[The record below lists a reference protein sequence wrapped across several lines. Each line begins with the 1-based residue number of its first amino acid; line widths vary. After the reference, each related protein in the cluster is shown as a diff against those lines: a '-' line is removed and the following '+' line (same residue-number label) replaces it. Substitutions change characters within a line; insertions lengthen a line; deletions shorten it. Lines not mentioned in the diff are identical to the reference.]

1 MDRERFHQPA
11 EKRVNMAG
19 KVYIVGAGP
28 GAADLLTLRAATLL
42 RAAQVVLHDDLVPQE
57 ILDLCPASAQVIN
70 VGKRCGQRGR
80 SQEQI
85 NALMVW
91 HAQETE
97 VKTIVRLKSGDPAVF
112 GRLGEEL
119 DALRRGGVEFEI
131 IPGITAA
138 SAAAAAAG
146 ITLTDRRA
154 ASALVVV
161 TAHNVRGEKLRVGG
175 FDQKRTT
182 IAVYMPGPDYSKT
195 VQGLLESGH
204 NPTTPCAVVS
214 NAGRKK
220 EEVRYLTL
228 QELEYARGISAPA
241 MLIVGEVAKQHLSRR
256 NEGLFREISS
266 EARGHYR
273 RDDVPAHAAFRD
285 SESLP

>member
-1 MDRERFHQPA
+1 MSA
-11 EKRVNMAG
+11 

-42 RAAQVVLHDDLVPQE
+42 RAAQVVLHDDLVPKE
-57 ILDLCPASAQVIN
+57 ILDLCPASAEVIN
-70 VGKRCGQRGR
+70 VGKRCGHRGR

-91 HAQETE
+91 HARETE
-97 VKTIVRLKSGDPAVF
+97 AQTIVRLKSGDPAVF

-119 DALRRGGVEFEI
+119 DALRRAGIEFEI
-131 IPGITAA
+131 VPGVTAA
-138 SAAAAAAG
+138 SAAAASAK

-161 TAHNVRGEKLRVGG
+161 TAHNCRNASLSETVEPARSTYAL
-175 FDQKRTT
+175 
-182 IAVYMPGPDYSKT
+182 YMPGPDYSKT

-204 NPTTPCAVVS
+204 EPKTPCAVVS
-214 NAGRKK
+214 NAGRAN

-228 QELEYARGISAPA
+228 HELKAAHGIPAPA
-241 MLIVGEVAKQHLSRR
+241 ILIVGEVTAQNLPRRHGDVLSK
-256 NEGLFREISS
+256 ISS
-266 EARGHYR
+266 EARDPFHHERFPIHPDQG
-273 RDDVPAHAAFRD
+273 
-285 SESLP
+285 

>member
-1 MDRERFHQPA
+1 VDRRRFHQSK
-11 EKRVNMAG
+11 EKRLIMSG

-28 GAADLLTLRAATLL
+28 GAADLLTLRAAAVL
-42 RAAQVVLHDDLVPQE
+42 RAAQVILHDDLVPQE

-70 VGKRCGQRGR
+70 VGKRCGSRGR

-91 HAQETE
+91 HAREIQSQI
-97 VKTIVRLKSGDPAVF
+97 IVRLKSGDPAVF

-119 DALRRGGVEFEI
+119 DALRHAGVEFEI
-131 IPGITAA
+131 ISGVTAA
-138 SAAAAAAG
+138 SAAAASAK

-161 TAHNVRGEKLRVGG
+161 TAHNCRDESFSKTVEPARSTYAL
-175 FDQKRTT
+175 
-182 IAVYMPGPDYSKT
+182 YMPGPDYSKT

-204 NPTTPCAVVS
+204 EPATPCAVVS
-214 NAGRKK
+214 NAGRAS

-228 QELEYARGISAPA
+228 QELASAKGISSPA
-241 MLIVGEVAKQHLSRR
+241 MLIVGEVARERSSIRTEHLPA
-256 NEGLFREISS
+256 ISS
-266 EARGHYR
+266 VARDPYR
-273 RDDVPAHAAFRD
+273 YDEFQIIQRSTD
-285 SESLP
+285 

>member
-1 MDRERFHQPA
+1 MS
-11 EKRVNMAG
+11 G
-19 KVYIVGAGP
+19 KIYIVGAGP
-28 GAADLLTLRAATLL
+28 GAADLLTLRAATVL

-57 ILDLCPASAQVIN
+57 ILDLCPASAQVVN
-70 VGKRCGQRGR
+70 VGKRCGHRGR

-91 HAQETE
+91 HARETGAQ
-97 VKTIVRLKSGDPAVF
+97 TIVRLKSGDPTIF

-119 DALRRGGVEFEI
+119 DALRRSGIEFEI

-138 SAAAAAAG
+138 SAAAASAK

-161 TAHNVRGEKLRVGG
+161 TAHNCRNESLSKTVEPVRSTYAL
-175 FDQKRTT
+175 
-182 IAVYMPGPDYSKT
+182 YMPGPDYSKT

-204 NPTTPCAVVS
+204 EPGTPCSVVS
-214 NAGRKK
+214 NAGRMN

-228 QELEYARGISAPA
+228 HELASAKGIISPA
-241 MLIVGEVAKQHLSRR
+241 VLIVGEVTREHLPGRHGDCS
-256 NEGLFREISS
+256 GILS
-266 EARGHYR
+266 EATDLYNQ
-273 RDDVPAHAAFRD
+273 DKSPLYP
-285 SESLP
+285 SLG

>member
-1 MDRERFHQPA
+1 
-11 EKRVNMAG
+11 MAG
-19 KVYIVGAGP
+19 KIYIVGAGP

-70 VGKRCGQRGR
+70 VGKRCGHRGR

-91 HAQETE
+91 HARETQSQ
-97 VKTIVRLKSGDPAVF
+97 TIVRLKSGDPAVF

-119 DALRRGGVEFEI
+119 DALRRAGVELEI
-131 IPGITAA
+131 VPGVTAA
-138 SAAAAAAG
+138 SAAAASAK

-161 TAHNVRGEKLRVGG
+161 TAHNCRNAPLSETVVEPARS
-175 FDQKRTT
+175 TYA
-182 IAVYMPGPDYSKT
+182 IYMPGPDYAAT
-195 VQGLLESGH
+195 MNGLLESGQELS
-204 NPTTPCAVVS
+204 TPCAVVS
-214 NAGRKK
+214 NAGRAN

-228 QELEYARGISAPA
+228 GELASVKGIPAPA
-241 MLIVGEVAKQHLSRR
+241 MLILGEVTRR
-256 NEGLFREISS
+256 NQPETSLDLAMQDWTSHLIDGNDPGLPAVGISLQ
-266 EARGHYR
+266 
-273 RDDVPAHAAFRD
+273 P
-285 SESLP
+285 

>member
-1 MDRERFHQPA
+1 MPA
-11 EKRVNMAG
+11 

-57 ILDLCPASAQVIN
+57 ILDLCPTSAQVIN
-70 VGKRCGQRGR
+70 VGKRCGHRGR

-91 HAQETE
+91 HAQEME
-97 VKTIVRLKSGDPAVF
+97 KQTIVRLKSGDPAVF

-119 DALRRGGVEFEI
+119 DALRRAGIEFEI
-131 IPGITAA
+131 VPGVTAA
-138 SAAAAAAG
+138 SAAASAAK

-161 TAHNVRGEKLRVGG
+161 TAHNCRNELLSKTVGPA
-175 FDQKRTT
+175 RSTY
-182 IAVYMPGPDYSKT
+182 ALYMPGPDYSKT
-195 VQGLLESGH
+195 VQGLLQSGLEL
-204 NPTTPCAVVS
+204 TTPCAVVS
-214 NAGRKK
+214 NAGRAN

-228 QELEYARGISAPA
+228 QALTSAKGISAPA
-241 MLIVGEVAKQHLSRR
+241 ILLVGEVARLNSKDAG
-256 NEGLFREISS
+256 NELECLIHSVERSLNDNSG
-266 EARGHYR
+266 
-273 RDDVPAHAAFRD
+273 VPVQA
-285 SESLP
+285 SNQPQ

>member
-1 MDRERFHQPA
+1 
-11 EKRVNMAG
+11 MAK

-28 GAADLLTLRAATLL
+28 GAADLLTLRAAALL

-57 ILDLCPASAQVIN
+57 ILDLCPASTQVIN

-91 HAQETE
+91 HARETE
-97 VKTIVRLKSGDPAVF
+97 AQAIVRLKSGDPAVF

-119 DALRRGGVEFEI
+119 DALRRAGVEFEI
-131 IPGITAA
+131 VPGITAA
-138 SAAAAAAG
+138 SAAAASAK

-161 TAHNVRGEKLRVGG
+161 TAHTCRNESLSK
-175 FDQKRTT
+175 
-182 IAVYMPGPDYSKT
+182 AVEPARSTYALYMPGPDYSKT
-195 VQGLLESGH
+195 VQGLLESGQE
-204 NPTTPCAVVS
+204 PSTPCAVVS
-214 NAGRKK
+214 NAGRKN

-228 QELEYARGISAPA
+228 HGLASAKGIIAPA
-241 MLIVGEVAKQHLSRR
+241 VLIVGEVAQERLSTRAEHLPA
-256 NEGLFREISS
+256 ISS
-266 EARGHYR
+266 LTRDPYRYDDFQVGQRGT
-273 RDDVPAHAAFRD
+273 D
-285 SESLP
+285 

>member
-1 MDRERFHQPA
+1 MSR
-11 EKRVNMAG
+11 

-28 GAADLLTLRAATLL
+28 GAADLLTLRAATVL

-70 VGKRCGQRGR
+70 VGKRCGSRGR

-91 HAQETE
+91 HAGETE
-97 VKTIVRLKSGDPAVF
+97 AEIIVRLKSGDPAVF
-112 GRLGEEL
+112 GRLGEEI
-119 DALRRGGVEFEI
+119 DALRRASIEFEI
-131 IPGITAA
+131 VPGVTAA
-138 SAAAAAAG
+138 SAAAASAK

-161 TAHNVRGEKLRVGG
+161 TAHNCRNESLSKTVEPARSTYAL
-175 FDQKRTT
+175 
-182 IAVYMPGPDYSKT
+182 YMPGPDYSKT

-204 NPTTPCAVVS
+204 EPGTACAVVS
-214 NAGRKK
+214 NAGRKN

-228 QELEYARGISAPA
+228 QELAAAKGISAPA
-241 MLIVGEVAKQHLSRR
+241 MLIVGEVAAQYLSRKQ
-256 NEGLFREISS
+256 GDAAGVFSGIP
-266 EARGHYR
+266 A
-273 RDDVPAHAAFRD
+273 DDSD
-285 SESLP
+285 SHLPLGT

>member
-1 MDRERFHQPA
+1 MS
-11 EKRVNMAG
+11 G

-57 ILDLCPASAQVIN
+57 ILDLCPASAQIIN
-70 VGKRCGQRGR
+70 VGKRCGHRGR

-91 HAQETE
+91 HARETQ
-97 VKTIVRLKSGDPAVF
+97 VQTIVRLKSGDPAVF

-119 DALRRGGVEFEI
+119 DALRRAGVEFEI
-131 IPGITAA
+131 VPGVTAA
-138 SAAAAAAG
+138 SAAAAAAR

-161 TAHNVRGEKLRVGG
+161 TAHNCRDESLS
-175 FDQKRTT
+175 RTMFEPARST
-182 IAVYMPGPDYSKT
+182 YALYMPGPDYSRT
-195 VQGLLESGH
+195 VQGLVESGQD
-204 NPTTPCAVVS
+204 PATPCAVVS
-214 NAGRKK
+214 NAGRKN

-228 QELEYARGISAPA
+228 HALALAKGIPAPA
-241 MLIVGEVAKQHLSRR
+241 MLIVGEVAAQHTPRRLGDRELFLKSRAQ
-256 NEGLFREISS
+256 REI
-266 EARGHYR
+266 A
-273 RDDVPAHAAFRD
+273 PAYEGPGSIQSCAELTKTIAA
-285 SESLP
+285 E

>member
-1 MDRERFHQPA
+1 
-11 EKRVNMAG
+11 MAG

-70 VGKRCGQRGR
+70 VGKRCGHRGR

-91 HAQETE
+91 HARETE
-97 VKTIVRLKSGDPAVF
+97 IHTIVRLKSGDPAVF

-119 DALRRGGVEFEI
+119 DALRRAEVEFEI
-131 IPGITAA
+131 VPGITAA
-138 SAAAAAAG
+138 SAAAASAK

-161 TAHNVRGEKLRVGG
+161 TAHNCRNESLSKTVEPARSTYAL
-175 FDQKRTT
+175 
-182 IAVYMPGPDYSKT
+182 YMPGPDYSKT
-195 VQGLLESGH
+195 AQGLVEAGH
-204 NPTTPCAVVS
+204 EPDTPCAVIS
-214 NAGRKK
+214 NAGRSN

-228 QELEYARGISAPA
+228 HELASAKGISAPA
-241 MLIVGEVAKQHLSRR
+241 MLIVGEVAAQHLPRR
-256 NEGLFREISS
+256 HEDLLSQISS
-266 EARGHYR
+266 EARDPYNQDRFPIH
-273 RDDVPAHAAFRD
+273 
-285 SESLP
+285 SSLPSDRTW

>member
-1 MDRERFHQPA
+1 MS
-11 EKRVNMAG
+11 G

-28 GAADLLTLRAATLL
+28 GAADLLTLRAATVL

-70 VGKRCGQRGR
+70 VGKRCGHRGR

-91 HAQETE
+91 HARETQAQ
-97 VKTIVRLKSGDPAVF
+97 TIVRLKSGDPVVF

-119 DALRRGGVEFEI
+119 DALRRSGIEFEI

-138 SAAAAAAG
+138 SAAAASAK

-161 TAHNVRGEKLRVGG
+161 TAHNCRNESLSKTVEPSRSTYAL
-175 FDQKRTT
+175 
-182 IAVYMPGPDYSKT
+182 YMPGPDYSKT
-195 VQGLLESGH
+195 VQGLFESGH
-204 NPTTPCAVVS
+204 EPKTPCAVVS
-214 NAGRKK
+214 NAGRAN
-220 EEVRYLTL
+220 EEVRYLCL
-228 QELEYARGISAPA
+228 GELISVKGIPAPA
-241 MLIVGEVAKQHLSRR
+241 VLIVGEVAAEHQPRRHGDLLSRV
-256 NEGLFREISS
+256 SS
-266 EARGHYR
+266 EARDPYQH
-273 RDDVPAHAAFRD
+273 DKFPIHPA
-285 SESLP
+285 LG